1 MGAVVCGLQLG
12 GLFLKGLVGR
22 IVRFA
27 GGAVLG
33 KIVEILLPEHVP
45 LVDELFKIVPAV
57 DAGVVAV
64 GERELDRIVAD
75 HLHAR
80 NVDEA
85 LANLKHGFIRRMA
98 LHFGGRRQHAQVFEA
113 QTDGAVFVNEFEFA
127 ALLVKSNIN
136 GYFHLPSSPPVL
148 LTGRICRFGYQMVD
162 EDKKADQV
170 REVFDSVAPK
180 YDLLNDVLSLGL
192 HRVWKSRCINA
203 TETKQGQKV
212 LDIASG
218 TCDLAIALA
227 RRAGAG
233 NVVATDINH
242 EMLAI
247 GAQRLLQAGFP
258 CPVVEAD
265 AEMLPFADNTFDV
278 VTVSFG
284 IRNMTHKD
292 RALRE
297 MLRVLRP
304 GGRLLVLEF
313 SKCQPW
319 FKPIY
324 DFYSFRFMPWA
335 GGVIAG
341 DRESYRYLAESIRM
355 HPDQPTFAGMMT
367 DAGFERVSWKN
378 MTFGICAMHI
388 GFKPG
393 A

>member
-1 MGAVVCGLQLG
+1 MQNNN
-12 GLFLKGLVGR
+12 K
-22 IVRFA
+22 
-27 GGAVLG
+27 
-33 KIVEILLPEHVP
+33 
-45 LVDELFKIVPAV
+45 
-57 DAGVVAV
+57 
-64 GERELDRIVAD
+64 
-75 HLHAR
+75 
-80 NVDEA
+80 DEA
-85 LANLKHGFIRRMA
+85 S
-98 LHFGGRRQHAQVFEA
+98 RQEA
-113 QTDGAVFVNEFEFA
+113 HHQID
-127 ALLVKSNIN
+127 
-136 GYFHLPSSPPVL
+136 
-148 LTGRICRFGYQMVD
+148 FGYQMVD

-304 GGRLLVLEF
+304 GGRLLVPALVQADLRLLF
-313 SKCQPW
+313 LPLHALGGRRHRRRPRVLPLSCGVHSHAPR
-319 FKPIY
+319 PA
-324 DFYSFRFMPWA
+324 DFCRHDD
-335 GGVIAG
+335 GCG
-341 DRESYRYLAESIRM
+341 L
-355 HPDQPTFAGMMT
+355 
-367 DAGFERVSWKN
+367 
-378 MTFGICAMHI
+378 
-388 GFKPG
+388 
-393 A
+393 

>member
-1 MGAVVCGLQLG
+1 M
-12 GLFLKGLVGR
+12 LKC
-22 IVRFA
+22 
-27 GGAVLG
+27 
-33 KIVEILLPEHVP
+33 
-45 LVDELFKIVPAV
+45 
-57 DAGVVAV
+57 
-64 GERELDRIVAD
+64 
-75 HLHAR
+75 
-80 NVDEA
+80 
-85 LANLKHGFIRRMA
+85 
-98 LHFGGRRQHAQVFEA
+98 
-113 QTDGAVFVNEFEFA
+113 
-127 ALLVKSNIN
+127 S
-136 GYFHLPSSPPVL
+136 
-148 LTGRICRFGYQMVD
+148 
-162 EDKKADQV
+162 
-170 REVFDSVAPK
+170 
-180 YDLLNDVLSLGL
+180 
-192 HRVWKSRCINA
+192 
-203 TETKQGQKV
+203 
-212 LDIASG
+212 
-218 TCDLAIALA
+218 
-227 RRAGAG
+227 
-233 NVVATDINH
+233 
-242 EMLAI
+242 
-247 GAQRLLQAGFP
+247 
-258 CPVVEAD
+258 
-265 AEMLPFADNTFDV
+265 PFADNTFDV

>member
-1 MGAVVCGLQLG
+1 MQNNN
-12 GLFLKGLVGR
+12 K
-22 IVRFA
+22 
-27 GGAVLG
+27 
-33 KIVEILLPEHVP
+33 
-45 LVDELFKIVPAV
+45 
-57 DAGVVAV
+57 
-64 GERELDRIVAD
+64 
-75 HLHAR
+75 
-80 NVDEA
+80 DEA
-85 LANLKHGFIRRMA
+85 S
-98 LHFGGRRQHAQVFEA
+98 RQEA
-113 QTDGAVFVNEFEFA
+113 HHQID
-127 ALLVKSNIN
+127 
-136 GYFHLPSSPPVL
+136 
-148 LTGRICRFGYQMVD
+148 FGYQMVD

-319 FKPIY
+319 FNPIY

>member
-1 MGAVVCGLQLG
+1 MLVRSDIAQRVDGIQSAGLARGSPAEEHAHGGGEARAQRDGAPGDR
-12 GLFLKGLVGR
+12 KGR
-22 IVRFA
+22 AQR
-27 GGAVLG
+27 
-33 KIVEILLPEHVP
+33 
-45 LVDELFKIVPAV
+45 PAENQ
-57 DAGVVAV
+57 AQQKAHAHA
-64 GERELDRIVAD
+64 RQSAD
-75 HLHAR
+75 HAQQEGFDQEL
-80 NVDEA
+80 
-85 LANLKHGFIRRMA
+85 NL
-98 LHFGGRRQHAQVFEA
+98 
-113 QTDGAVFVNEFEFA
+113 N
-127 ALLVKSNIN
+127 
-136 GYFHLPSSPPVL
+136 LP
-148 LTGRICRFGYQMVD
+148 
-162 EDKKADQV
+162 
-170 REVFDSVAPK
+170 
-180 YDLLNDVLSLGL
+180 
-192 HRVWKSRCINA
+192 
-203 TETKQGQKV
+203 GQ
-212 LDIASG
+212 
-218 TCDLAIALA
+218 
-227 RRAGAG
+227 R
-233 NVVATDINH
+233 
-242 EMLAI
+242 
-247 GAQRLLQAGFP
+247 AQRLLQAGFP

>member
-1 MGAVVCGLQLG
+1 MQNNN
-12 GLFLKGLVGR
+12 K
-22 IVRFA
+22 
-27 GGAVLG
+27 
-33 KIVEILLPEHVP
+33 
-45 LVDELFKIVPAV
+45 
-57 DAGVVAV
+57 
-64 GERELDRIVAD
+64 
-75 HLHAR
+75 
-80 NVDEA
+80 DEA
-85 LANLKHGFIRRMA
+85 S
-98 LHFGGRRQHAQVFEA
+98 RQEA
-113 QTDGAVFVNEFEFA
+113 HHQID
-127 ALLVKSNIN
+127 
-136 GYFHLPSSPPVL
+136 
-148 LTGRICRFGYQMVD
+148 FGYQMVD

-297 MLRVLRP
+297 MLRACCVRAAGSSCWSSPSASPGSSRSTTSIPSASCPGRAASSPATASPTAILRSP
-304 GGRLLVLEF
+304 FACTPTSRLL
-313 SKCQPW
+313 Q
-319 FKPIY
+319 
-324 DFYSFRFMPWA
+324 A
-335 GGVIAG
+335 
-341 DRESYRYLAESIRM
+341 
-355 HPDQPTFAGMMT
+355 
-367 DAGFERVSWKN
+367 
-378 MTFGICAMHI
+378 
-388 GFKPG
+388 
-393 A
+393 

>member
-1 MGAVVCGLQLG
+1 
-12 GLFLKGLVGR
+12 
-22 IVRFA
+22 
-27 GGAVLG
+27 
-33 KIVEILLPEHVP
+33 
-45 LVDELFKIVPAV
+45 
-57 DAGVVAV
+57 
-64 GERELDRIVAD
+64 
-75 HLHAR
+75 
-80 NVDEA
+80 
-85 LANLKHGFIRRMA
+85 
-98 LHFGGRRQHAQVFEA
+98 
-113 QTDGAVFVNEFEFA
+113 
-127 ALLVKSNIN
+127 
-136 GYFHLPSSPPVL
+136 
-148 LTGRICRFGYQMVD
+148 MVD

-313 SKCQPW
+313 S
-319 FKPIY
+319 
-324 DFYSFRFMPWA
+324 
-335 GGVIAG
+335 
-341 DRESYRYLAESIRM
+341 SIPSASCPGRAASS
-355 HPDQPTFAGMMT
+355 PATASPTAILRSPFACT
-367 DAGFERVSWKN
+367 PTSRLLQA
-378 MTFGICAMHI
+378 
-388 GFKPG
+388 
-393 A
+393 